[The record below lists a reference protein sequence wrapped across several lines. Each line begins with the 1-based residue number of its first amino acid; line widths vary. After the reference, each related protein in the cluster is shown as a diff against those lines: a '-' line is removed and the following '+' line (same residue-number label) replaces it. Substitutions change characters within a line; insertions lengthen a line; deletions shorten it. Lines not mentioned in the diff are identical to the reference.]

1 MKKGKNEEDFTKI
14 TLNLDPIGYDSS
26 NSKSISTYSSKY
38 NEAKYIASTGKIEL
52 YDVYKETSI
61 IPSYTIGGA
70 VVSTKTK
77 RELITE
83 VSPLTPLIIVP
94 DKDKLPLLQT
104 ALEGNNLG
112 NEVYIVPAI
121 FLKYSKD
128 KIRNDYIEKGV
139 ITTLDVATIALSG
152 GTALATKVHWVRRA
166 WALVEVVGAVGD
178 IGVNV
183 SQHIDPHSSLGQV
196 VNSYNLAMGVIGIKN
211 LGQAGYK
218 FAKNLPQATKELLQ
232 KNGSLRAKL
241 ISYYQ
246 KWQTEVAQLDNPS
259 QAEKQLVEKQAE
271 VWKALGFENKI
282 DDIAS
287 LVSKWDDLSR
297 EEILRLYNSL
307 SKTNIVSSSEKVINQ
322 RMILDELNSIGNNFI
337 NPYSFTDEII
347 DIVLKED
354 AIFIRAFSEYQTGR
368 WMLSLEE
375 FKKIN
380 SVEELVKKT
389 ALPLV
394 DQKGNIIFPNKLAL
408 VRVPKG
414 TTIRKSVAR
423 PQDWGGQGH
432 LPGGAIQF
440 EIRDFNWKTME
451 NWFKPIGKIEQFIKK

>member
-1 MKKGKNEEDFTKI
+1 M
-14 TLNLDPIGYDSS
+14 
-26 NSKSISTYSSKY
+26 
-38 NEAKYIASTGKIEL
+38 
-52 YDVYKETSI
+52 
-61 IPSYTIGGA
+61 
-70 VVSTKTK
+70 
-77 RELITE
+77 
-83 VSPLTPLIIVP
+83 
-94 DKDKLPLLQT
+94 
-104 ALEGNNLG
+104 
-112 NEVYIVPAI
+112 
-121 FLKYSKD
+121 
-128 KIRNDYIEKGV
+128 
-139 ITTLDVATIALSG
+139 
-152 GTALATKVHWVRRA
+152 
-166 WALVEVVGAVGD
+166 GAVGD

-232 KNGSLRAKL
+232 KNGNLRVQLAKR
-241 ISYYQ
+241 YQ
-246 KWQTEVAQLDNPS
+246 GWKKGIEELKVSKKFEKLTDEERKLLDN
-259 QAEKQLVEKQAE
+259 QEK
-271 VWKALGFENKI
+271 VWKLLGFEDKI

-307 SKTNIVSSSEKVINQ
+307 SKTNIVSSFEKVINQ

>member
-1 MKKGKNEEDFTKI
+1 M
-14 TLNLDPIGYDSS
+14 
-26 NSKSISTYSSKY
+26 
-38 NEAKYIASTGKIEL
+38 
-52 YDVYKETSI
+52 
-61 IPSYTIGGA
+61 
-70 VVSTKTK
+70 STKTK

-94 DKDKLPLLQT
+94 DKDKLPLMKT
-104 ALEGNNLG
+104 ALEGNDLG

-121 FLKYSKD
+121 FLKYGND

-166 WALVEVVGAVGD
+166 WALAEVVGAVGD

-232 KNGSLRAKL
+232 KNGNLRVQLAKR
-241 ISYYQ
+241 YQ
-246 KWQTEVAQLDNPS
+246 DWKKGIEELKVSKKFEKLTDEERKLLDN
-259 QAEKQLVEKQAE
+259 QEK
-271 VWKALGFENKI
+271 VWKLLGFEDKI

-307 SKTNIVSSSEKVINQ
+307 SKTNIVSSFEKVINQ

>member
-1 MKKGKNEEDFTKI
+1 M
-14 TLNLDPIGYDSS
+14 
-26 NSKSISTYSSKY
+26 
-38 NEAKYIASTGKIEL
+38 
-52 YDVYKETSI
+52 
-61 IPSYTIGGA
+61 
-70 VVSTKTK
+70 
-77 RELITE
+77 
-83 VSPLTPLIIVP
+83 
-94 DKDKLPLLQT
+94 
-104 ALEGNNLG
+104 
-112 NEVYIVPAI
+112 
-121 FLKYSKD
+121 
-128 KIRNDYIEKGV
+128 
-139 ITTLDVATIALSG
+139 
-152 GTALATKVHWVRRA
+152 
-166 WALVEVVGAVGD
+166 GAVGD

-196 VNSYNLAMGVIGIKN
+196 VNSYNLVMGVIGIKN

-218 FAKNLPQATKELLQ
+218 FAKNLPRATKELLQ

-307 SKTNIVSSSEKVINQ
+307 SKTNIVSSSEKIINQ

-432 LPGGAIQF
+432 LPGGSIQF

>member
-1 MKKGKNEEDFTKI
+1 M
-14 TLNLDPIGYDSS
+14 
-26 NSKSISTYSSKY
+26 
-38 NEAKYIASTGKIEL
+38 
-52 YDVYKETSI
+52 
-61 IPSYTIGGA
+61 
-70 VVSTKTK
+70 
-77 RELITE
+77 
-83 VSPLTPLIIVP
+83 
-94 DKDKLPLLQT
+94 
-104 ALEGNNLG
+104 
-112 NEVYIVPAI
+112 
-121 FLKYSKD
+121 
-128 KIRNDYIEKGV
+128 
-139 ITTLDVATIALSG
+139 
-152 GTALATKVHWVRRA
+152 ATKVHWVRRA

-287 LVSKWDDLSR
+287 LVSKW
-297 EEILRLYNSL
+297 NSL
-307 SKTNIVSSSEKVINQ
+307 SKEEVITLYKKLSATIITPLSKKSVTQ
-322 RMILDELNSIGNNFI
+322 KEVLKELESVWKTDSGKNFV
-337 NPYSFTDEII
+337 NPYSFIDKIEDII
-347 DIVLKED
+347 LKED
-354 AIFIRAFSEYQTGR
+354 AIFIRAFSEYETGR

-375 FKKIN
+375 FRTLK
-380 SVEELVKKT
+380 STEDLVKKT
-389 ALPLV
+389 ALPLIDNSGKIV
-394 DQKGNIIFPNKLAL
+394 YPDKLTL

-414 TTIRKSVAR
+414 TTIRKSIAR

-432 LPGGAIQF
+432 LPGGAIQY
-440 EIRDFNWKTME
+440 EIRDFDWKTMGD
-451 NWFKPIGKIEQFIKK
+451 WFQELGPINNYIGK

>member
-1 MKKGKNEEDFTKI
+1 M
-14 TLNLDPIGYDSS
+14 
-26 NSKSISTYSSKY
+26 
-38 NEAKYIASTGKIEL
+38 
-52 YDVYKETSI
+52 
-61 IPSYTIGGA
+61 
-70 VVSTKTK
+70 
-77 RELITE
+77 
-83 VSPLTPLIIVP
+83 
-94 DKDKLPLLQT
+94 
-104 ALEGNNLG
+104 
-112 NEVYIVPAI
+112 
-121 FLKYSKD
+121 
-128 KIRNDYIEKGV
+128 
-139 ITTLDVATIALSG
+139 
-152 GTALATKVHWVRRA
+152 
-166 WALVEVVGAVGD
+166 GAVGD

-232 KNGSLRAKL
+232 KNGNLRVQLAKR
-241 ISYYQ
+241 YQ
-246 KWQTEVAQLDNPS
+246 DWKKGIEELKVSKKFEKLTDEERKLLDN
-259 QAEKQLVEKQAE
+259 QEK
-271 VWKALGFENKI
+271 VWKLLGFEDKI

-307 SKTNIVSSSEKVINQ
+307 SKTNIVSSFEKVINQ